1 MLAQIVP
8 SFARLGNGSLGGAHQ
23 KFEVRS
29 KYGWQCMEDVA
40 QNVFHISCEDKSI
53 DKS

>member
-1 MLAQIVP
+1 M
-8 SFARLGNGSLGGAHQ
+8 
-23 KFEVRS
+23 EVLEERIKNLFRS
-29 KYGWQCMEDVA
+29 KYGWQCIEDVA